1 MTPVENA
8 KLQITPIAQAYT
20 YASILNCN
28 GSSYVQA

>member
-8 KLQITPIAQAYT
+8 KLQIAPIAQAHT
-20 YASILNCN
+20 LILNCN